1 MNLELGFAQYYFSI
15 NFTRLSSIYFAELF
29 FFILLPSMKIVP
41 NRIIVFLAVLF
52 LHQTS
57 LLAQNDPPPPPTFG
71 PPPPPGLPLDGFIY
85 LLVILSLC
93 FGIYKLNKLKK
104 ASN

>member
-1 MNLELGFAQYYFSI
+1 
-15 NFTRLSSIYFAELF
+15 
-29 FFILLPSMKIVP
+29 MKILS
-41 NRIIVFLAVLF
+41 NRIIIFLAALF

-57 LLAQNDPPPPPTFG
+57 VFAQTNPPPPPTTG
-71 PPPPPGLPLDGFIY
+71 PPPPPGLPLDGWIY